1 MLLHFIEDALDLT
14 VKPILVDSL
23 AVNYIRIAF
32 DSALT
37 SSILSYKYSS
47 LPARPVSSVN
57 VRTIAF
63 IDLRA
68 RLI

>member
-32 DSALT
+32 DSDLDFLDIVVQVLFAT
-37 SSILSYKYSS
+37 SASS
-47 LPARPVSSVN
+47 FLCEREN
-57 VRTIAF
+57 NC
-63 IDLRA
+63 LH
-68 RLI
+68 